1 MTHQSRPR
9 VWTCTTCR
17 GEFDHRPTIHVGL
30 VFCCAGC
37 VAGGPCTCSYDDEA
51 GIVAAPEPP
60 TIRELA
66 LVD

>member
-1 MTHQSRPR
+1 MTHQPRPS

-17 GEFDHRPTIHVGL
+17 GEIRHRPTIHVGL

-37 VAGGPCTCSYDDEA
+37 VAGGPCTCSYDDEPDLVIPA
-51 GIVAAPEPP
+51 GPLRA
-60 TIRELA
+60 RELA